1 MLVIAHR
8 GASGHAPENT
18 MAAFRKAVAQGATFI
33 ETDLQLS
40 RDAHF
45 VAIHDGTVN
54 RTTNGRGSVHDLTL
68 VELREL
74 DAGSWFGSEFSGER
88 IPTLEEIL
96 QFSKKN
102 DVVFYLEMKTSGA
115 GRPGYACPTG
125 AGAQEGF
132 AGCLLD
138 HQSAGAHAPADRS
151 RRSGNHERLSRSGG
165 GGTEERIRNSFVTA
179 RNRKAPRALL
189 LPLTKTQ

>member
-54 RTTNGRGSVHDLTL
+54 RHTNGRGSVHDQTL

-74 DAGSWFGSEFSGER
+74 DAGRWFRSEFSGER
-88 IPTLEEIL
+88 LATVEELL
-96 QFSKKN
+96 QFAKKN
-102 DVVFYLEMKTSGA
+102 AVV
-115 GRPGYACPTG
+115 
-125 AGAQEGF
+125 
-132 AGCLLD
+132 
-138 HQSAGAHAPADRS
+138 RS
-151 RRSGNHERLSRSGG
+151 RALQ
-165 GGTEERIRNSFVTA
+165 A
-179 RNRKAPRALL
+179 R
-189 LPLTKTQ
+189 

>member
-102 DVVFYLEMKTSGA
+102 DVVFYLEMKPSGA
-115 GRPGYACPTG
+115 WGGEHAGITALRETGETSRPVRIS
-125 AGAQEGF
+125 
-132 AGCLLD
+132 L
-138 HQSAGAHAPADRS
+138 HPALGPDGPS
-151 RRSGNHERLSRSGG
+151 H
-165 GGTEERIRNSFVTA
+165 
-179 RNRKAPRALL
+179 
-189 LPLTKTQ
+189 

>member
-88 IPTLEEIL
+88 DRKSTRLNSSHVAISYAVFCL
-96 QFSKKN
+96 KK
-102 DVVFYLEMKTSGA
+102 K
-115 GRPGYACPTG
+115 
-125 AGAQEGF
+125 
-132 AGCLLD
+132 
-138 HQSAGAHAPADRS
+138 
-151 RRSGNHERLSRSGG
+151 
-165 GGTEERIRNSFVTA
+165 
-179 RNRKAPRALL
+179 K
-189 LPLTKTQ
+189 

>member
-54 RTTNGRGSVHDLTL
+54 RTTNGRGAVHDLTL

-74 DAGSWFGSEFSGER
+74 DAGSWFGSEVSGER
-88 IPTLEEIL
+88 IPTLEEIRQL
-96 QFSKKN
+96 SKKS
-102 DVVFYLEMKTSGA
+102 DV
-115 GRPGYACPTG
+115 
-125 AGAQEGF
+125 
-132 AGCLLD
+132 
-138 HQSAGAHAPADRS
+138 
-151 RRSGNHERLSRSGG
+151 
-165 GGTEERIRNSFVTA
+165 
-179 RNRKAPRALL
+179 AL
-189 LPLTKTQ
+189 

>member
-74 DAGSWFGSEFSGER
+74 DAGSWFGSGFSGER
-88 IPTLEEIL
+88 IPALAERL
-96 QFSKKN
+96 QCSKKN
-102 DVVFYLEMKTSGA
+102 DVVYYLDLN
-115 GRPGYACPTG
+115 PG
-125 AGAQEGF
+125 E
-132 AGCLLD
+132 
-138 HQSAGAHAPADRS
+138 
-151 RRSGNHERLSRSGG
+151 
-165 GGTEERIRNSFVTA
+165 
-179 RNRKAPRALL
+179 
-189 LPLTKTQ
+189 